1 MLCAPSQPLPTP
13 RRHACGARQNFWTDE
28 ENPRGLLRRTDLAS
42 YRAGSPEWETVLS
55 IDALNQAEGESWVYK
70 GSTLFKPRDG
80 SPPTRTLLQ
89 LSRGGADAVVVREFD
104 LAQKRFV
111 PPSEGGFVAPE
122 AKTRVAWQSAD
133 CLLIGTKFP
142 DDPASLTDSG
152 YPRTIRE
159 WRRGTPLAEAVEVFA
174 GEASDVSITGYVSR
188 HRGVEFE
195 WTVRS
200 TSFYTSKRWHR
211 SPRPGTPRPL
221 A

>member
-1 MLCAPSQPLPTP
+1 MLCAPSQPPPTP

-133 CLLIGTKFP
+133 VLLIGTKFP

-159 WRRGTPLAEAVEVFA
+159 WRRGTPLAEAVKVYE
-174 GEASDVSITGYVSR
+174 GEQSDVSVGATAYLD
-188 HRGVEFE
+188 RGFE
-195 WTVRS
+195 YELRYRS
-200 TSFYTSKRWHR
+200 VTFCNQS
-211 SPRPGTPRPL
+211 
-221 A
+221 AQ